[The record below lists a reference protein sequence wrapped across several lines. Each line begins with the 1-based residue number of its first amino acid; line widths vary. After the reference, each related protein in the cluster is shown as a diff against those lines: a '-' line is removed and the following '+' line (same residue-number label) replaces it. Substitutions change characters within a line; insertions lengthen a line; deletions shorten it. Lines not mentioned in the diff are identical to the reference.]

1 MSRHV
6 PHAFFVP
13 LAALLLTLP
22 AACRQQSQPSAG
34 VELHPVNATVRHE
47 QLQGLVLATSLPT
60 SEITVKH
67 GVIPNF
73 MPAMTMVYKV
83 KNPADVQK
91 LRPGDEISADILVPS
106 DSEDYLLDN
115 IAITSEKGRSLPPT
129 LLPPHQLMIGELV
142 PDVALMN
149 QDGKPVHL
157 KDYKGKAVLIT
168 FIYTRCPMPTACPL
182 ISSHFSEVNK
192 LLSQDPK
199 AYANSLLISISLDPA
214 YDKPPVLRQ
223 YGLAYLDDNA
233 AAFSHWEFADT
244 TPDDL
249 RKLAQA
255 FGLEYSVEDNQITHT
270 MQTTLI
276 DKNSKVAQQW
286 EGSGWNPHDVAAAVE
301 AAAMKGAA

>member
-1 MSRHV
+1 MSHRFSRLHFSLV
-6 PHAFFVP
+6 
-13 LAALLLTLP
+13 AALSLALP
-22 AACRQQSQPSAG
+22 SACRRQSETSAG

-47 QLQGLVLATSLPT
+47 HLQGLVLATSVAT
-60 SEITVKH
+60 TEITVKH
-67 GVIPNF
+67 GVIPDF

-106 DSEDYLLDN
+106 DSDDYLLDN
-115 IAITSEKGRSLPPT
+115 IAITSEKGRSVPPT
-129 LLPPHQLMIGELV
+129 LLPPHQLMIGEPV
-142 PDVALMN
+142 PDVPLMN

-157 KDYKGKAVLIT
+157 NDYKGKAVLVT

-199 AYANSLLISISLDPA
+199 AYANSLLISISLDPT

-244 TPDDL
+244 TPDAL
-249 RKLAQA
+249 KKLAQA
-255 FGLEYSVEDNQITHT
+255 FGLQYSVEDNQITHT

-286 EGSGWNPHDVAAAVE
+286 GGSGWSPHDVAAAVE
-301 AAAMKGAA
+301 AAAIKGAA